1 MRCMIDSKSAGSLA
15 CSAGLMACTLERL
28 SASAGLKVHLCRYE
42 NMHEYVCVYMCIC
55 MYVYVWSSD
64 RDGMELSPKDN
75 QRGSS
80 DLMMD
85 GNCRRKTLRGVIRP
99 TEGTGSSVETTT
111 RGQQTS
117 GWALPSLQGVIRST
131 DGTCQQL
138 QGIGWRPL
146 EQDKTA
152 SDGDGGPSSK
162 TKRLAIGMEA
172 PSSNLD
178 GGTIS
183 HRDVMVTTCVGGL
196 RAHLVFFGRNLLSG
210 TLGKMVFKRR
220 GGGGY

>member
-28 SASAGLKVHLCRYE
+28 SASAGLKVHLCRNE
-42 NMHEYVCVYMCIC
+42 NMHEYVCVYMCICMYVYVCVCMCMYVYVCVCMCMYVYVYVCICMYVYVCVCMCMYMYVCVCMYMYVYVCIC

-152 SDGDGGPSSK
+152 SDGS
-162 TKRLAIGMEA
+162 EA
-172 PSSNLD
+172 P
-178 GGTIS
+178 
-183 HRDVMVTTCVGGL
+183 
-196 RAHLVFFGRNLLSG
+196 RA
-210 TLGKMVFKRR
+210 KQKD
-220 GGGGY
+220 

>member
-1 MRCMIDSKSAGSLA
+1 
-15 CSAGLMACTLERL
+15 
-28 SASAGLKVHLCRYE
+28 
-42 NMHEYVCVYMCIC
+42 

-64 RDGMELSPKDN
+64 CDGMELSPKDN

-172 PSSNLD
+172 PSSKLGWGNY
-178 GGTIS
+178 I
-183 HRDVMVTTCVGGL
+183 
-196 RAHLVFFGRNLLSG
+196 AQGRHGDN
-210 TLGKMVFKRR
+210 VRR
-220 GGGGY
+220 GSSCPPCILWEELALGDTG